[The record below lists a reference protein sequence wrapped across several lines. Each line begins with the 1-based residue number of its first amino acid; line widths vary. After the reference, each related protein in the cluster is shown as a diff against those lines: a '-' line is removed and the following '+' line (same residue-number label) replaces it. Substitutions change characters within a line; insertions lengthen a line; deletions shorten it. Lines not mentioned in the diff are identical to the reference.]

1 MGNAFPRRNGEGR
14 KRMKELLEEI
24 REHTAA
30 IKLLNQELY
39 EIEVNNLMMVR
50 SETIE
55 DYIWTLENEL
65 RELEEEWEEEHL

>member
-1 MGNAFPRRNGEGR
+1 
-14 KRMKELLEEI
+14 MKELLEEI
-24 REHTAA
+24 REHTDAL
-30 IKLLNQELY
+30 KRLNQELY

-55 DYIWTLENEL
+55 DYIWTMEQEL

>member
-1 MGNAFPRRNGEGR
+1 
-14 KRMKELLEEI
+14 MKELLDEI

-30 IKLLNQELY
+30 LLVLNQELY

-55 DYIWTLENEL
+55 DYLWTLENEL

>member
-1 MGNAFPRRNGEGR
+1 
-14 KRMKELLEEI
+14 MKELLDEI

-30 IKLLNQELY
+30 LLVLNQELY

>member
-1 MGNAFPRRNGEGR
+1 
-14 KRMKELLEEI
+14 MKELLEEI